1 MNHEAIEQYYTRHY
15 HSKVA
20 KLLATLRATLERTQ
34 SAIEKRTSLAPERH
48 PLERSPKE
56 FRILSKHSGTVNS
69 NRLMEL
75 PITDLESRR

>member
-20 KLLATLRATLERTQ
+20 KLVATLRATLEEQ
-34 SAIEKRTSLAPERH
+34 SAIEKRTSLAPERLR
-48 PLERSPKE
+48 LERSPKE
-56 FRILSKHSGTVNS
+56 LRILSKHSGTVDS